1 MIIPYAYMKSSS
13 GSSGYTPP
21 QTDLIGDWN
30 PIQSKVLNSAG
41 TGVPTDGSAMSSITD
56 SSSNADTATQ
66 VSSGAMPIWYA
77 SDASRNNKPYIRFN
91 ENRTGTINGGV
102 TFLEIQNQFDYD
114 SSQLT
119 IYMVMDIVHWDS
131 IYDGYT
137 DYFTNSE
144 DHDWDGGFSIHSEQ
158 AVDTYS
164 VAASVAQ
171 WPANELTINLS
182 MSSPR
187 VVIYKFFT
195 AGLPA
200 AYENKGGYSTGGTV
214 SYTTDTS
221 YADFANSRQSLSG
234 FPYPLIGTG
243 RDALGSEPYGG
254 IDFKLFRL
262 LVYETYHTDAE
273 SLTITNALKSE
284 YNTL

>member
-1 MIIPYAYMKSSS
+1 MIIPYAFMKSSS

-41 TGVPTDGSAMSSITD
+41 TGTPTDGSTMSSITD

-66 VSSGAMPIWYA
+66 TSSGAMPIWYA

-91 ENRTGTINGGV
+91 ETRSGVSGGV

-131 IYDGYT
+131 IYDPFT
-137 DYFTNSE
+137 DYFTNAE
-144 DHDWDGGFSIHSEQ
+144 DHDWDGGFTLHSDSGSYSINACVSAWAFNDFEIK
-158 AVDTYS
+158 S
-164 VAASVAQ
+164 
-171 WPANELTINLS
+171 S

-187 VVIYKFFT
+187 VVVYKFIT
-195 AGLPA
+195 TGLPA
-200 AYENKGGYSTGGTV
+200 AYENKGGYSTGSTV
-214 SYTTDTS
+214 SYSTDTS
-221 YADFANSRQSLSG
+221 YADFADSRQSLSG

-254 IDFKLFRL
+254 IDFKFFRL